1 MKHRRGFTR
10 EFKLDILNELN
21 LKGAAEV
28 CREHNIHP
36 SLLSKWKREFNQSP
50 TDAFKGNGNTWKLEA
65 KLAEKD
71 RLIGQLYA
79 ENDFL
84 KKTTKRLQEL
94 KAEEERRRSLK

>member
-21 LKGAAEV
+21 MKGAAEV

-50 TDAFKGNGNTWKLEA
+50 VEAFKGNGNIWKLEA

-84 KKTTKRLQEL
+84 KKTTKKLQEL
-94 KAEEERRRSLK
+94 KAEEERRRSLQ